1 MGEGR
6 RRNERRRGG
15 KRRERKERRDGR
27 REVGWQGEERG
38 RETEGRE

>member
-1 MGEGR
+1 MEEGR

-15 KRRERKERRDGR
+15 RKKRREGR

-38 RETEGRE
+38 REREGRE